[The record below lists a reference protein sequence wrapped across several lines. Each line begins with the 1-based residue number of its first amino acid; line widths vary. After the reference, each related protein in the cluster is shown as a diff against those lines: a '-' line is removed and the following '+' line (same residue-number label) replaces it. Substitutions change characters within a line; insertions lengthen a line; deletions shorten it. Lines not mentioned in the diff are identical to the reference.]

1 MPSRKRQFTLRLD
14 EDNFLKIKYIAQ
26 QNRRSTANQIEFLIE
41 QHIREWE
48 KTHGEIDVSLVEEDD
63 N

>member
-14 EDNFLKIKYIAQ
+14 EDIFLRIKYIAQ

-41 QHIREWE
+41 QYIREWE
-48 KTHGEIDVSLVEEDD
+48 KTHGEIDVSLVEEDND
-63 N
+63 